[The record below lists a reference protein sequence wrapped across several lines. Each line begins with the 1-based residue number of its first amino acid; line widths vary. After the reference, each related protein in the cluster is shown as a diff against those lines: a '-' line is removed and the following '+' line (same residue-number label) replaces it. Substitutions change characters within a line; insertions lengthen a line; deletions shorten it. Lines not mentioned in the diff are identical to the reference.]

1 MSKLIDKV
9 CTVYEDELWFYKAE
23 EQNIILTTW
32 NSNINNL
39 TTSKNYRKIYFM
51 NPLFFSIKNN
61 INNYK
66 KY

>member
-23 EQNIILTTW
+23 EQNIIITTW
-32 NSNINNL
+32 NSGVNNL
-39 TTSKNYRKIYFM
+39 INSKNYRKIYFM
-51 NPLFFSIKNN
+51 NPLCFNMKNK

-66 KY
+66 K